1 MARDTLDTLL
11 RLRRLEVRQ
20 QMRVLAV
27 AIRTEEQAQ
36 LTRDACA
43 DSIVR
48 EAAEARSLAEGDA
61 ALAGFEPW
69 RAHARQA
76 LRDAEAQM
84 VAVADATQAAREALG
99 QARGATRAV
108 ELAIERR
115 QVETELAAQ
124 RSAQNALDDAAR
136 RPGVADR

>member
-20 QMRVLAV
+20 QMRALAE
-27 AIRTEEQAQ
+27 AMRAEDQAE

-43 DSIVR
+43 NTMVR

-69 RAHARQA
+69 RARARQA
-76 LRDAEAQM
+76 LRDAEGRM
-84 VAVADATQAAREALG
+84 VTAAEATQAAREVLG
-99 QARGATRAV
+99 QARGAMRAV

-115 QVETELAAQ
+115 QVETDLAAQ
-124 RSAQNALDDAAR
+124 RSAQHALDDAAR
-136 RPGVADR
+136 RPGAADR